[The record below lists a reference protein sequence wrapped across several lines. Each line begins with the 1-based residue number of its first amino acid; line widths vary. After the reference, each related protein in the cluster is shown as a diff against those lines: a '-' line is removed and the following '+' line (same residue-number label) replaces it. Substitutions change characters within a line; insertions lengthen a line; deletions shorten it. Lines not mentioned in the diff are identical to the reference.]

1 MVLSARVPQR
11 WGNGLL
17 LVLALVSFVGVGTAR
32 AQPESV
38 VRLVYFYRDD
48 CPHCIVVI
56 DEVLEP
62 LKAEYGDRLQIKMVQ
77 LRDPNQPSEI
87 DPDKYDLL
95 IRAEEMLGL
104 APEERGF
111 PTLVVGGEVLIG
123 EEQIRQQLS
132 CLIESCVA
140 EGGTGWPDIN
150 GLAEIPVEGD
160 GDSGVGFEPPGDAA
174 ALCDLDAEDIC
185 ANPAPVWAA
194 YFFQVGCR
202 ECSRTEA
209 DLQYARVRNPQL
221 VVDEFNIYDRTDLVQ
236 WLAERAGRSADLAA
250 PALFIGDDALFGA
263 AEITPQNIA
272 VLVEKYT
279 ASGAQRIWGRS
290 ETVALPRP
298 SLPNVLTVVLAGLFD
313 GLNPCA
319 FATLVFL
326 ISYLSV
332 VGRRGKALLIVGG
345 LFTVGVFLAY
355 TLVGLGLWRVL
366 STIPIVAQSRL
377 GPWLYGITAIACL
390 ALAVGSFLDFLK
402 ARRGEVRD
410 MALVMPERI
419 RRRVN
424 SVIRRSS
431 TARAFALAALPAGMV
446 VSLLELACT
455 GQVYLPTIIYVMSV
469 PEMQARA
476 ALLLVLYN
484 VMFIVP
490 LAVVFGLVYFGT
502 TSIQLGV
509 VLRRHA
515 ANVKLGTA
523 LLFVALAAWLIV
535 TIAL

>member
-1 MVLSARVPQR
+1 MLSASMPESRR
-11 WGNGLL
+11 NGLL
-17 LVLALVSFVGVGTAR
+17 LVLALVLFVGVGAAQ

-77 LRDPNQPSEI
+77 LRDPSQPSEI

-104 APEERGF
+104 APDERGF
-111 PTLVVGGEVLIG
+111 PTLVVGGEVLVG
-123 EEQIRQQLS
+123 EDQIRQQLS

-140 EGGTGWPDIN
+140 DGGTTWPDIP
-150 GLAEIPVEGD
+150 GLDEIPVEG
-160 GDSGVGFEPPGDAA
+160 GSDSGVGFEPPGDAA
-174 ALCDLDAEDIC
+174 ALCDLDAEEAC

-194 YFFQVGCR
+194 YFYQVGCR

-221 VVDEFNIYDRTDLVQ
+221 VVDEFNIYERTDLAQ
-236 WLAERAGRSADLAA
+236 WLAERAGRAADLAA

-263 AEITPQNIA
+263 AEITPQSVA
-272 VLVEKYT
+272 ALVEKH
-279 ASGAQRIWGRS
+279 AVSGAGRIWGQS
-290 ETVALPRP
+290 ETAGMPRP
-298 SLPNVLTVVLAGLFD
+298 SLPNVLTVALAGLFD

-319 FATLVFL
+319 FATLIFL
-326 ISYLSV
+326 ISYLSA
-332 VGRRGKALLIVGG
+332 VGRRGRALLIVGG
-345 LFTVGVFLAY
+345 LFTIGVFLAY

-410 MALVMPERI
+410 MALVMPQRI

-424 SVIRRSS
+424 SVIRRAS
-431 TARAFALAALPAGMV
+431 TARAFALAALPAGMI